1 MYYVHIKKHNS
12 ILLNKLIRRNNVYKS
27 RSFLG
32 ATSMQ
37 YSNTVK
43 FTLSAA
49 ILGFLALGLA
59 SAPAVAQADPATTT
73 FGVSATVL
81 KDCIVS
87 ATAMAFG
94 NYTGAVNTSTS
105 TVTVTCTN
113 TTTYTVGLGPGLA
126 TGATVT
132 TRQMQNGAA
141 LLNYGLFSNGTWTTN
156 WGNTS
161 VTNWVSGTGNGAA
174 QNLTVYGQIPAGQYV
189 TPGSYAD
196 TIAVTVTY

>member
-1 MYYVHIKKHNS
+1 MKFSN
-12 ILLNKLIRRNNVYKS
+12 ILKS
-27 RSFLG
+27 TLLSAFLG
-32 ATSMQ
+32 I
-37 YSNTVK
+37 VV
-43 FTLSAA
+43 
-49 ILGFLALGLA
+49 LGLT
-59 SAPAVAQADPATTT
+59 STSAVAQANPATTT

-87 ATAMAFG
+87 ATALGFG
-94 NYTGAVNTSTS
+94 NYTGAVNSAQSTI
-105 TVTVTCTN
+105 TVTCTN
-113 TTTYTVGLGPGLA
+113 STTYTVGLGTGLA

-132 TRQMQNGAA
+132 TRQMQNGAN

-161 VTNWVSGTGNGAA
+161 GTNWVSGTGNGAGQA
-174 QNLTVYGQIPAGQYV
+174 ITVYGQIPAGQYV